1 MSKLYDE
8 YVTRI
13 PRSNLSKLDRELDY
27 DHRGV
32 DLHLSQIADSMLNW
46 ESLAPLLK
54 LTDVEMEDITYSNRD
69 PALQR
74 LVCRHIITI
83 QYLIN

>member
-8 YVTRI
+8 CVTRI
-13 PRSNLSKLDRELDY
+13 PRDNLSKLDRELDY

-46 ESLAPLLK
+46 KNLAPLLK
-54 LTDVEMEDITYSNRD
+54 LTNVEMEDITYSNRD

-74 LVCRHIITI
+74 LVCRHYYNYNT
-83 QYLIN
+83 